1 MKRMMI
7 SVVVCWVSAVAVF
20 GQQADIRIVKQGG
33 LRKGISVDGLAAS
46 GGMAAVFRKTL
57 EGDLGRSGYFEV
69 VPSGRGMISVEGGC
83 QDAGGTLALGCKVRG
98 LADNR
103 VYLEKN
109 TRQQSDTAR
118 YQAHILADEIIKAV
132 LGKTGLSGTRIV
144 FIGNVGGRKNL
155 YVCDADGQ
163 GVQQITRD
171 GVPCLSPTWGRD
183 ATTVFYT
190 SFVSGYPDVYRI
202 NLGNYSRTR
211 LISFPGVNVGADISP
226 DGGRLALTLS
236 KDGNPDIY
244 VVDAASRQATRVTR
258 TQTCAEA
265 SPSWS
270 PNGQQLVYVSN
281 KARLP
286 HLYIIS
292 AAGGAERR
300 LTFKGSENVE
310 PDWGTDGRIVY
321 SSKRGGRYQLCLA
334 TAGGEGEQLTSDGYD
349 HEDPSWAPDNRH
361 VVYTKTGGYQSSLYV
376 FDTEEKTEVKL
387 TGLGGNCYSASWSP
401 R

>member
-1 MKRMMI
+1 MKRMMAGVLI
-7 SVVVCWVSAVAVF
+7 GLVASVVM
-20 GQQADIRIVKQGG
+20 GQQVDVRIVKQGS

-46 GGMAAVFRKTL
+46 GGMASLFRKTL
-57 EGDLGRSGYFEV
+57 EGDLGRSGYFEI
-69 VPSGRGMISVEGGC
+69 VPSGRGMVSVAGNC
-83 QDAGGTLALGCKVRG
+83 QDLGGSLSLVCQVRG
-98 LADNR
+98 VADNR

-109 TRQQSDTAR
+109 TRQASDTAR

-144 FIGNVGGRKNL
+144 FIGNIGGRKNL

-171 GVPCLSPTWGRD
+171 GVPCLAPAWGRD
-183 ATTVFYT
+183 ARTVFYT
-190 SFVSGYPDVYRI
+190 SFVGGYPDLYRI

-211 LISFPGVNVGADISP
+211 LLSFPGVNVGAAISP

-244 VVDAASRQATRVTR
+244 VVDASSRQTTRVTR
-258 TQTCAEA
+258 TPTCAEA

-286 HLYIIS
+286 HLYIAS
-292 AAGGAERR
+292 ASGGPERR
-300 LTFKGSENVE
+300 LTYQGSENVE
-310 PDWGTDGRIVY
+310 PDWGSDGRIVY

-334 TAGGEGEQLTSDGYD
+334 TTGGEGEQLTSDGYD